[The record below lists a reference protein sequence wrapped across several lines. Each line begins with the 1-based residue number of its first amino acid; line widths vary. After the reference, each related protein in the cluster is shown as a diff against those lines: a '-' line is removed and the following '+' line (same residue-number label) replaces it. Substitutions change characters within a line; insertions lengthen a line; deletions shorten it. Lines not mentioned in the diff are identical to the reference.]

1 MKTILIPVDFSETAR
16 NSAHYAV
23 GLAKWLGIDKLVLF
37 NAYNMPLATE
47 MSWAVLQ
54 AEELKEISEH
64 GLEEFRKSLVAEVGT
79 EIAVECRSEFG
90 FVTDQLESLALEIQP
105 DLIVMGITGGGK
117 LEEALI
123 GSNTTHVVYHT
134 HIPVLIVPPDAKWQP
149 VRTIGWACDYKD
161 ILKTTPVETIKK
173 VVNFFSAELVVV
185 HNAPEPN
192 SFNPDTLNG
201 NDQVHGMFKELEP
214 QFVTV
219 SNEHFTEAMNEFTEE
234 CKIDLLL
241 AVPKKLSWLE
251 SLFHRSHTKMLAFH
265 SHVPLLCVQ
274 GLEEKKGE

>member
-1 MKTILIPVDFSETAR
+1 MKTILIPVDFSDTAR

-23 GLAKWLGIDKLVLF
+23 GLAKSLGIQRLVLF
-37 NAYNMPLATE
+37 NAYSMPLATE

-64 GLEEFRKSLVAEVGT
+64 GLEEFRKHLVAEVGT
-79 EIAVECRSEFG
+79 EISVECRSEFG
-90 FVTDQLESLALEIQP
+90 FVTDQLEALALELQP

-161 ILKTTPVETIKK
+161 VLKTTPVETIKQ
-173 VVNFFSAELVVV
+173 VVNLFSAGLVVV

-219 SNEHFTEAMNEFTEE
+219 SNDHFTEAMNEFTEE
-234 CKIDLLL
+234 YKIDLLL
-241 AVPKKLSWLE
+241 AIPKKLSWLE

-274 GLEEKKGE
+274 GLEVE